1 MNEENS
7 LNNQV
12 SGTALATAFLRA
24 LAAYDPRTEIR
35 GNDSLAEIFLV
46 EEQKKPLK
54 DFSARTWVMQ
64 NKLTPG
70 AYEFMVARTAFF
82 DQIVEQA
89 LKDNIPQI
97 VFLGAGYDSRSYRY
111 EQLIRDTMIFELDT
125 KPTQERKREC
135 LLQSQISISTHIR
148 FVPVNFETDNLLDKL
163 NEAGFD
169 REKKTLFVWEGVTY
183 YLSEKTVNDM
193 LELMKSNS
201 PSGSSVCFDYV
212 ALSDRTLNE
221 NNAAE
226 MRKLM
231 HSKYPNEPT
240 RFGIPAGKI
249 ESFLAERGYSITK
262 HLTGDD
268 MTQTYLPGDNG
279 KVPPLFCLVH
289 AEMK

>member
-54 DFSARTWVMQ
+54 DLSARSWVMQ

-111 EQLIRDTMIFELDT
+111 ERLIQDTMIFELDT
-125 KPTQERKREC
+125 KPTQDRKREC
-135 LLQSQISISTHIR
+135 LLQAQVSISVHIR

-169 REKKTLFVWEGVTY
+169 RERKTLFVWEGVTY

-193 LELMKSNS
+193 LGLMKSNC

-221 NNAAE
+221 NSATE
-226 MRKLM
+226 MRKFM
-231 HSKYPNEPT
+231 RSKYPNEPT

-249 ESFLAERGYSITK
+249 ESFLAERGYSLTK
-262 HLTGDD
+262 HLTGND